1 MLAAWPRCSVAAHGE
16 SLACPRKK
24 VPAPDSGPG
33 PSAAAC
39 TCVGTVGLAVLRVL
53 RVLRLPGTRSR
64 LRNDCFRVLYAQ
76 SAASQV
82 DMSAVAQNFFD
93 VPSLRPEQR
102 EVVEA
107 AVQRKDTCVFWST
120 GTGKSLCFQLVPII
134 TQRTALVVSPLIALM
149 KDQVQR
155 FNELAEQKGESYRA
169 CFLGSGHE
177 DVETRQT
184 VEADALEGKYSLV
197 YLTPEKLVRSLSNLR
212 SMYEQSKIGLLA
224 VDEAHCILEWG
235 GDFRPE
241 YRDLEYFR
249 EDYPDV
255 PIMALTALGT
265 PAVEADVKQYLR
277 LRSAQVSK
285 GTSFR
290 PNLHLK
296 RTVSAS
302 FSHDLQQIAEDIKS
316 ASGRTI
322 IYVHKRDDVDKVSK
336 QLKELLP
343 SLGEPGL
350 PVTVGSYHARIQ
362 QRQRD
367 KAHLEFSS
375 MGGDRVMVATVAYG
389 MGVHFPDVRRVYHLG
404 SPWTVESYLQQIG
417 RAGRDGEPAKCEV
430 ISASRDFARAVY
442 AQSSDSEE
450 WEKKSMEQ
458 MRHLLHGHSC
468 RWFELLRY
476 LGEEPEFGSHCGVCD
491 ICLAAEGAKDASER
505 DLAKEA
511 IEILRLLKDCANIGF
526 DPTQNQ
532 LVTMLCGRMPTVKG
546 SAKILE
552 TSNLGLEEKF
562 HRCQEITGL
571 STKTKLKRY
580 LQEVVET
587 LAGSGYLRR
596 RARRCGAF
604 FREGTFEVLVQTA
617 KGQDFIEEV
626 STGSTPQ
633 ARALW
638 KLSSSST
645 AERARERER
654 VSLPV
659 SLACSQLLD
668 DAIKRG
674 RAAAPAAPRPRE
686 LKRTKKQSASH
697 QRQQKER
704 FVDEVEEIKT
714 SRRRRKSLQD
724 KRPKAS
730 RQQREEEKFD
740 NNLEKL
746 KLFLWDH
753 NGQMPKSR
761 SEDAMERSCY
771 NWIDRQWRA
780 LLEGKLW
787 ADRLQKCLNAPY
799 LRRHWAA
806 RLQPLPRTT
815 QKSPVQTQLPAAR
828 IHRT

>member
-16 SLACPRKK
+16 SRLAGPRKK
-24 VPAPDSGPG
+24 VPAQDSGPG
-33 PSAAAC
+33 PSAAAS
-39 TCVGTVGLAVLRVL
+39 TCVGTVGLSLAVLRVL
-53 RVLRLPGTRSR
+53 RVLRLPSARGR
-64 LRNDCFRVLYAQ
+64 LRNDCFSVLHAQ
-76 SAASQV
+76 AAFSQV
-82 DMSAVAQNFFD
+82 DMSAIAQDFFD

-107 AVQRKDTCVFWST
+107 AVQQKDTCVFWST

-134 TQRTALVVSPLIALM
+134 TQRTAFVVSPLIALM
-149 KDQVQR
+149 KDQVLR
-155 FNELAEQKGESYRA
+155 FNELAEKKGESYRA

-177 DVETRQT
+177 DVETRERI
-184 VEADALEGKYSLV
+184 EADALEGKYSLV
-197 YLTPEKLVRSLSNLR
+197 YLTPEKLVRTLFNLR
-212 SMYEQSKIGLLA
+212 SMHKQRKIGLLA

-265 PAVEADVKQYLR
+265 PAVEAEVKRYLR
-277 LRSAQVSK
+277 LRFAQVSK

-296 RTVSAS
+296 RTVSTSLAN
-302 FSHDLQQIAEDIKS
+302 DLQRIAEEIKS

-322 IYVHKRDDVDKVSK
+322 IYVHMRDDVDKVSK

-343 SLGEPGL
+343 SLSEQGSA
-350 PVTVGSYHARIQ
+350 VTVGSYHARIQ

-367 KAHLEFSS
+367 KAHFEFSS
-375 MGGDRVMVATVAYG
+375 AGGDRVMVATVAYG

-450 WEKKSMEQ
+450 WERKSMEQ

-468 RWFELLRY
+468 RWLELLRY
-476 LGEEPEFGSHCGVCD
+476 LGEEPEFGSRCGVCD
-491 ICLAAEGAKDASER
+491 ICLAEGGKEADR
-505 DLAKEA
+505 DLAREA
-511 IEILRLLKDCANIGF
+511 IEILRLVKDCADIGF
-526 DPTQNQ
+526 SPTQSQ
-532 LVTMLCGRMPTVKG
+532 LVAMLCGSMPKVKG
-546 SAKILE
+546 TAKIRE
-552 TSNLGLEEKF
+552 TGNLGLEERF

-571 STKTKLKRY
+571 STKIKLKQY

-587 LAGSGYLRR
+587 LAGSWYLRR
-596 RARRCGAF
+596 RKRHCGTF
-604 FREGTFEVLVQTA
+604 FRERTFEVLVQTA
-617 KGQDFIEEV
+617 RGRNFLEEV
-626 STGSTPQ
+626 SAGSTPQ
-633 ARALW
+633 
-638 KLSSSST
+638 
-645 AERARERER
+645 

-659 SLACSQLLD
+659 SLACRQLLD

-674 RAAAPAAPRPRE
+674 RAAAPAASRPRK
-686 LKRTKKQSASH
+686 LKSTKTKKQSASH

-704 FVDEVEEIKT
+704 LVDEVEELTT
-714 SRRRRKSLQD
+714 SQRRNSLKDKRRKA
-724 KRPKAS
+724 P
-730 RQQREEEKFD
+730 RQQREEEMFD

-746 KLFLWDH
+746 TMFFWDH
-753 NGQMPKSR
+753 NGRMPSGC

-771 NWIDRQWRA
+771 YWIRRQRRA

-806 RLQPLPRTT
+806 NLQPLPRTT
-815 QKSPVQTQLPAAR
+815 EKSSV
-828 IHRT
+828 

>member
-1 MLAAWPRCSVAAHGE
+1 
-16 SLACPRKK
+16 
-24 VPAPDSGPG
+24 
-33 PSAAAC
+33 
-39 TCVGTVGLAVLRVL
+39 
-53 RVLRLPGTRSR
+53 
-64 LRNDCFRVLYAQ
+64 
-76 SAASQV
+76 
-82 DMSAVAQNFFD
+82 
-93 VPSLRPEQR
+93 
-102 EVVEA
+102 
-107 AVQRKDTCVFWST
+107 
-120 GTGKSLCFQLVPII
+120 
-134 TQRTALVVSPLIALM
+134 
-149 KDQVQR
+149 
-155 FNELAEQKGESYRA
+155 
-169 CFLGSGHE
+169 
-177 DVETRQT
+177 
-184 VEADALEGKYSLV
+184 
-197 YLTPEKLVRSLSNLR
+197 
-212 SMYEQSKIGLLA
+212 
-224 VDEAHCILEWG
+224 
-235 GDFRPE
+235 
-241 YRDLEYFR
+241 
-249 EDYPDV
+249 
-255 PIMALTALGT
+255 
-265 PAVEADVKQYLR
+265 
-277 LRSAQVSK
+277 
-285 GTSFR
+285 
-290 PNLHLK
+290 
-296 RTVSAS
+296 
-302 FSHDLQQIAEDIKS
+302 
-316 ASGRTI
+316 
-322 IYVHKRDDVDKVSK
+322 
-336 QLKELLP
+336 
-343 SLGEPGL
+343 
-350 PVTVGSYHARIQ
+350 
-362 QRQRD
+362 
-367 KAHLEFSS
+367 
-375 MGGDRVMVATVAYG
+375 
-389 MGVHFPDVRRVYHLG
+389 
-404 SPWTVESYLQQIG
+404 
-417 RAGRDGEPAKCEV
+417 
-430 ISASRDFARAVY
+430 
-442 AQSSDSEE
+442 
-450 WEKKSMEQ
+450 
-458 MRHLLHGHSC
+458 
-468 RWFELLRY
+468 
-476 LGEEPEFGSHCGVCD
+476 
-491 ICLAAEGAKDASER
+491 
-505 DLAKEA
+505 
-511 IEILRLLKDCANIGF
+511 
-526 DPTQNQ
+526 
-532 LVTMLCGRMPTVKG
+532 MLCGRMPTVKG

-633 ARALW
+633 
-638 KLSSSST
+638 
-645 AERARERER
+645 

>member
-1 MLAAWPRCSVAAHGE
+1 
-16 SLACPRKK
+16 
-24 VPAPDSGPG
+24 
-33 PSAAAC
+33 
-39 TCVGTVGLAVLRVL
+39 VGTVGLAVLRVL
-53 RVLRLPGTRSR
+53 RVLRLPGARSR

-532 LVTMLCGRMPTVKG
+532 LVTMLCGRMPTVTG

-552 TSNLGLEEKF
+552 TSNLSLEEKF

-604 FREGTFEVLVQTA
+604 FRERTFEVLVQTA

-633 ARALW
+633 
-638 KLSSSST
+638 
-645 AERARERER
+645 

-771 NWIDRQWRA
+771 NWIDRQRRA